1 MNEDDDDE
9 EGEVEMIE
17 NDLDERSSK
26 RLNERKVFLSWNF
39 LNIPVKKG
47 K

>member
-9 EGEVEMIE
+9 EGEVETIE

-26 RLNERKVFLSWNF
+26 REKSFFVPEFSKYSGE
-39 LNIPVKKG
+39 KKG